1 MRCTGDRG
9 VVGRCQKDG
18 REVAPIER
26 DKQEKKKWLT
36 ESERRKEEEKD

>member
-1 MRCTGDRG
+1 MHRRSRG
-9 VVGRCQKDG
+9 GWAVSKEDG